1 MEFDAKPKLKQHS
14 QVHAE
19 KLSYNLY
26 EKKILPR
33 SMSRHIKMVHTINQ
47 DENNFMRVLSKKRDI
62 KCKVCNIVLAK
73 QYNLKLSFYIDN
85 TQSQN

>member
-19 KLSYNLY
+19 KLSYNLC

-47 DENNFMRVLSKKRDI
+47 DENNFMRVLSKKYCS
-62 KCKVCNIVLAK
+62 CKAI
-73 QYNLKLSFYIDN
+73 
-85 TQSQN
+85 